1 MASLSNRCSVQW
13 GGEVF
18 VGPSD
23 NLGSDGAAAT
33 WRWNVNTFRLSAA
46 PPHICLHPSP
56 HLPSCLSRALRRPR
70 SPHIIASSITP
81 HSSKPRP
88 PTRIRRSSH
97 TREDFFFFYRSF
109 MMMLLLHFASFSFPP
124 VKLLSSSFCSSATYS
139 SPGALFIMS
148 VHWFPILWNRQGL
161 ASICRPFHPPSTG
174 ATGRDGRAC

>member
-1 MASLSNRCSVQW
+1 MQW

-46 PPHICLHPSP
+46 SPHICLHPSP
-56 HLPSCLSRALRRPR
+56 HLPSCLSPAVPALPTLSPPPSRRIPPNPGR
-70 SPHIIASSITP
+70 RQESDGRLTP
-81 HSSKPRP
+81 EK
-88 PTRIRRSSH
+88 T
-97 TREDFFFFYRSF
+97 FFFYYRSF

-174 ATGRDGRAC
+174 ATDRDGRAC